1 MKKKNSKSAIKVKPK
16 ALKVPTTVQQSLP
29 YRRVYPDAGI
39 IETDDGVFCHAYKMQ
54 DLNFG
59 AVAESEQVELYLRF
73 CNLLNSFD
81 ANQKFQIVI
90 NNHAYDKKEF
100 EKNVL
105 MPYKNDGFDGLRE
118 EENAML
124 REKLEQGRSNLT
136 SDRYL
141 IVSVEAE
148 SAAAAAVQFARYDT
162 SIVNLVSKIGK
173 ADCEPLSSTEMLHI
187 LYDIYNRGAE
197 DDFGAKTRVLD
208 DGQKVFDFDSLHRMG
223 LTTKDAIGPD
233 SMEWKGSH
241 FRFGEKN
248 YGRVEYLA
256 HIPSQLSTNFYTE
269 LYSLDFSMLC
279 SVQYQSVPQEEALK
293 RTKNHLTNVNSN
305 VVDAQKRAAKA
316 GYSGDLI
323 SEDLKLNA
331 REANE
336 MLNDLQVR
344 NQKLFEISLTIVHF
358 ADSVEEL
365 DEQTDTIQTVA
376 RKHLAGIQSLT
387 FQQENG
393 FNSSLPLCNNN
404 LALHRTLTTETA
416 AVFFP
421 FNCQELNMRNGFY
434 YGMNAVSHNLVMA
447 DRRSLQNGNGWIL
460 ATPGG
465 GKSFAAKAEIMNVVL
480 QTTDDIII
488 LDPDREYGL
497 MAYTLNQLSTTGR
510 VARVERFQLGD
521 KDNYINPMD
530 LPPYTDDEDN
540 DPLANQLPF
549 LLGLCQSIYSDRY
562 PLPQGCQS
570 LVDRAMRLCYQP
582 YMEGYIAGHPDPRLV
597 PTLKDLQQQLTAFH
611 EPAARELA
619 LSMEIYTQGSL
630 DLFSHQTT
638 IHDVDAHCR
647 MTVYDIKDLGNSL
660 KPLAMRVLTNAIWN
674 KLVQN
679 RVKGRNTYIVFD
691 EIYLLF
697 KDEYSAEFLKTLWKR
712 SRKYGGIITGI
723 TQNVEDLLTNDTC
736 RSMLS
741 NAEFLEMLKQAPL
754 DRSSLATLLNLSDTQ
769 LSYITGSEA
778 GQGLLSVGKNLVPFD
793 NTYPKN
799 TQLYKLMNTNLKDM
813 TKEDLER
820 LEEANR
826 AN

>member
-223 LTTKDAIGPD
+223 LSTKDAIGPD

-279 SVQYQSVPQEEALK
+279 
-293 RTKNHLTNVNSN
+293 R
-305 VVDAQKRAAKA
+305 D
-316 GYSGDLI
+316 
-323 SEDLKLNA
+323 
-331 REANE
+331 
-336 MLNDLQVR
+336 
-344 NQKLFEISLTIVHF
+344 
-358 ADSVEEL
+358 
-365 DEQTDTIQTVA
+365 
-376 RKHLAGIQSLT
+376 RKSTRL
-387 FQQENG
+387 
-393 FNSSLPLCNNN
+393 NSS
-404 LALHRTLTTETA
+404 H
-416 AVFFP
+416 
-421 FNCQELNMRNGFY
+421 
-434 YGMNAVSHNLVMA
+434 
-447 DRRSLQNGNGWIL
+447 
-460 ATPGG
+460 
-465 GKSFAAKAEIMNVVL
+465 
-480 QTTDDIII
+480 
-488 LDPDREYGL
+488 
-497 MAYTLNQLSTTGR
+497 
-510 VARVERFQLGD
+510 
-521 KDNYINPMD
+521 
-530 LPPYTDDEDN
+530 
-540 DPLANQLPF
+540 
-549 LLGLCQSIYSDRY
+549 
-562 PLPQGCQS
+562 
-570 LVDRAMRLCYQP
+570 
-582 YMEGYIAGHPDPRLV
+582 
-597 PTLKDLQQQLTAFH
+597 
-611 EPAARELA
+611 
-619 LSMEIYTQGSL
+619 
-630 DLFSHQTT
+630 
-638 IHDVDAHCR
+638 
-647 MTVYDIKDLGNSL
+647 
-660 KPLAMRVLTNAIWN
+660 
-674 KLVQN
+674 
-679 RVKGRNTYIVFD
+679 
-691 EIYLLF
+691 
-697 KDEYSAEFLKTLWKR
+697 
-712 SRKYGGIITGI
+712 
-723 TQNVEDLLTNDTC
+723 
-736 RSMLS
+736 
-741 NAEFLEMLKQAPL
+741 
-754 DRSSLATLLNLSDTQ
+754 
-769 LSYITGSEA
+769 
-778 GQGLLSVGKNLVPFD
+778 
-793 NTYPKN
+793 
-799 TQLYKLMNTNLKDM
+799 
-813 TKEDLER
+813 
-820 LEEANR
+820 
-826 AN
+826 